1 MAILDMERREM
12 FPDFPDMVRLG
23 KYRGIPEMVRL
34 DRLVLGLRNSHPF

>member
-1 MAILDMERREM
+1 MAFQDMEHRES
-12 FPDFPDMVRLG
+12 FPDFPDMGHLG